1 MYVDFLYT
9 IYQLQPV
16 KKEILEKFGVKVK
29 ALRKEKGWSQEKLAE
44 ETGFHRTYIGMVERG
59 ERNLSL
65 KNVEI
70 FANVFS
76 ISISKLLEL

>member
-1 MYVDFLYT
+1 M
-9 IYQLQPV
+9 
-16 KKEILEKFGVKVK
+16 KKDILKKFGVRIRE
-29 ALRKEKGWSQEKLAE
+29 LRLEKKWSQEQLAE

-70 FANVFS
+70 FANVFRLS
-76 ISISKLLEL
+76 VSELLKI

>member
-1 MYVDFLYT
+1 M
-9 IYQLQPV
+9 
-16 KKEILEKFGVKVK
+16 KKDILKKFGDKVRE
-29 ALRKEKGWSQEKLAE
+29 LRLEKGWSQEQLAE

-70 FANVFS
+70 FANTFK
-76 ISISKLLEL
+76 ISMNLLFKDF